1 MKRLPSELE
10 RKVPR
15 QLQKC
20 SESARYGIRA
30 RNKSNQNCNRKCG
43 GNNKSAVK
51 DQGMASEMD
60 RIVPRRQQKYTEC
73 VRIPSS
79 ELELKVWGQLQNYSE
94 SVKYFLIGQITF
106 CHFLGCQPATLQ
118 FRRSAPPSQPIQDS
132 YVRNGL
138 LQCLAENM

>member
-1 MKRLPSELE
+1 M
-10 RKVPR
+10 PR

-94 SVKYFLIGQITF
+94 SVKYFLIGKLPFAISWVVSRQRYNFGALRHHRSLFKTLRLETTR
-106 CHFLGCQPATLQ
+106 CNAWPRTCETLGSKL
-118 FRRSAPPSQPIQDS
+118 
-132 YVRNGL
+132 
-138 LQCLAENM
+138 MHK